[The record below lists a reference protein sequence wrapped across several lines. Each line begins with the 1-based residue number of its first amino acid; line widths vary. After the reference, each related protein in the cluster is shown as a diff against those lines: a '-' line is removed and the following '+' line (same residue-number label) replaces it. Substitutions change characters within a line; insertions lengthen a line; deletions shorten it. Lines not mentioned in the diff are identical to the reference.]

1 MQQQSSRVQ
10 LSQYSNQGHIIRF
23 ESEHAT
29 EGFYLI
35 LNTGQAGC
43 LPNNTYIVGQH
54 HIEALKKADIP
65 FRLIKKSDLS
75 SKKIR

>member
-1 MQQQSSRVQ
+1 MQQQSSSTPLFHPNR
-10 LSQYSNQGHIIRF
+10 GHIIRF
-23 ESEHAT
+23 EPEHAT

-54 HIEALKKADIP
+54 HIKALKEAKIP
-65 FRLIKKSDLS
+65 FQSIKKSDLS
-75 SKKIR
+75 PKIG

>member
-1 MQQQSSRVQ
+1 MLFVRIKNRREK
-10 LSQYSNQGHIIRF
+10 LKYTNPGHIIRF
-23 ESEHAT
+23 EPEHTT

-43 LPNNTYIVGQH
+43 LPNNTYIVGEH

-65 FRLIKKSDLS
+65 FQVNEKTDQ
-75 SKKIR
+75 